1 MQVNIINRCK
11 GAKAPRKFLVKW
23 VSAVSRALV
32 KHKILS
38 ASQKKLIRGEPELV
52 IVFVSSAQMKKI
64 NKQFRGKEYATDV
77 LSFESEGLSHEKA
90 LSLGELV
97 LCMPVIKRQAREH
110 GLSFKEEL
118 GYMVLHGMLHLLGF
132 DHELS
137 KAEAL
142 RMFKIQDEIFEKLR

>member
-11 GAKAPRKFLVKW
+11 GTKTPRKFLVKW

-38 ASQKKLIRGEPELV
+38 ASQKKLLRLKPELV

-77 LSFESEGLSHEKA
+77 LSFTGEGLSDEKA
-90 LSLGELV
+90 PSLGELV
-97 LCMPVIKRQAREH
+97 LCAPVIKRQAREH
-110 GLSFKEEL
+110 GLAFEEEL

-137 KAEAL
+137 KAEAA
-142 RMFKIQDEIFEKLR
+142 RMFKIQDEIFEKLS